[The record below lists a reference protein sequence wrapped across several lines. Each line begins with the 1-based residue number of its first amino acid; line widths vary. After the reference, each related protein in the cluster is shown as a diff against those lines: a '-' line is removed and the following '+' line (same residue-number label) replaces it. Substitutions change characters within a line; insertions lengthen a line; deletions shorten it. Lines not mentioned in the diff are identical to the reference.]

1 MSYYIQIQKTMYLQV
16 SAYTLYFKNSVQ
28 QFFLE
33 QIETVYQ
40 FLEKLGLKKVSFFQ
54 LTFKGM

>member
-1 MSYYIQIQKTMYLQV
+1 MYLQV

-40 FLEKLGLKKVSFFQ
+40 FLEKLGLKKSKLFSIDI
-54 LTFKGM
+54 